1 MKTLCKH
8 FHLDKIDRNCK
19 IIKLGIYTK
28 NSKFLL
34 HSHYLWDQFL
44 SCVSIYYL
52 HWEPLAII
60 WLWTLLVI
68 IEQREGGRV
77 QNNDLIFS
85 ISEAFCWS
93 LKNLSIFYER
103 FQINHFLK
111 DSLTFPD
118 SPHILNHGFQEK
130 KYLI

>member
-34 HSHYLWDQFL
+34 HSQYLWGQFL